1 MAAQDTPVMRQHAE
15 AKRAHPD
22 AIVFFRLG
30 DFYEM
35 FGSDATIA
43 AKLLD
48 LVLTSRNK
56 GAADEIPM
64 CGVPAHAAHNYIA
77 RLLQSGQR
85 VAICEQMADPQKCR
99 GLVPREVV
107 RVVTSGL
114 VTEEEHLKA
123 SENNWLCAIEPG
135 TDGFG
140 LALLDLSTAEL
151 AVTKLKDG
159 AEVLSEV
166 GRAGPSE
173 LLIGG
178 EGEVTE
184 ELVEALQVVARRTP
198 VHKSGTDLDVEPI
211 LGELAAETEQFELV
225 ERRAVARVIE
235 LARACYPK
243 TPLPIQRITRLETGG
258 HLLIDDVAQAHLELV
273 RSLSGDKQTTL
284 LAVLDDTR
292 TAMGARLLR
301 RRLLMPL
308 LDAARI
314 RRRLDLVELFVIHSR
329 LRGLLRE
336 TLGSIADLERLSVR
350 ASMREATPRDL
361 GAIRD
366 ALAGARTA
374 LSILDSLDEP
384 GAAEILGT
392 DRPVDVLT
400 ELCEELSRAL
410 VERPRSQ
417 SKEGAIF
424 RPEYDEQ
431 LAAEDELCREGAS
444 KLVELEARLREE
456 TQMGSLK
463 LRFTRVFGWYAE
475 VPRAQI
481 ARVPA
486 SWRRKQTV
494 AGGERYTLDELDE
507 LAERISRA
515 EERHRQRELEL
526 LSLLVEQ
533 VAAAGER
540 LRSLSTLIAGWDVA
554 ANLAELAHR
563 YDYARPDIDE
573 GEVLQITEGRHPVVE
588 RLAAAGRFVPNDCLL
603 DRRGRRLWLITGPN
617 MAGKSTFLRQV
628 ALTVILAQMG
638 SYVPAKQARIGLCDR
653 VHSRVGA
660 SDNLARGESTFMVEM
675 RETSQ
680 ILRSATRRSLVILD
694 EIGRGTSTLD
704 GLSIAWSV
712 AEYLERVVGCRTLF
726 ATHYHELTE
735 LAAESQHIANYS
747 VGAKEWDGE
756 IVFLHR
762 LLEGATNKSYG
773 IAVARLAGLPE
784 RVLGRARELL
794 SEFETG
800 RSPLPSAAEKRQM
813 DLFMPVGQKPE
824 EERAERLIGE
834 LLQLDLDRMTP
845 LEALAMLNQW
855 RARLETKS

>member
-15 AKRAHPD
+15 AKQAHPD

-35 FGSDATIA
+35 FGADATVA
-43 AKLLD
+43 APLLD

-77 RLLQSGQR
+77 RLLQAGHR

-114 VTEEEHLKA
+114 VTEEEHLQAKR
-123 SENNWLCAIEPG
+123 NNWLCAIEPG
-135 TDGFG
+135 SEGFG

-151 AVTKLKDG
+151 CVARLRDG

-166 GRAGPSE
+166 GRAAPSE
-173 LLIGG
+173 ILIGG
-178 EGEVTE
+178 EGPVTE
-184 ELVEALQVVARRTP
+184 ELAEALRVVARRTP
-198 VHKSGTDLDVEPI
+198 LHQSGPELEVESS
-211 LGELAAETEQFELV
+211 LGELVSETATFETM
-225 ERRAVARVIE
+225 ERRALARVLD
-235 LARACYPK
+235 LARACFPK
-243 TPLPIQRITRLETGG
+243 TPLPVQRVTRLETGG

-273 RSLSGDKQTTL
+273 QSSSGDKQTTL

-308 LDAARI
+308 LDAGRI

-329 LRGLLRE
+329 LRGQLRE
-336 TLGSIADLERLSVR
+336 ALGGIADLERLSVR

-366 ALAGARTA
+366 ALTGARTA
-374 LSILDSLDEP
+374 LAVLDSLEEP

-392 DRPVDVLT
+392 DRPVDVLP
-400 ELCEELSRAL
+400 ELCEELTRAL

-417 SKEGAIF
+417 AKEGAIF
-424 RPEYDEQ
+424 RPEYDAR
-431 LAAEDELCREGAS
+431 LAAEEELCRDGAS
-444 KLVELEARLREE
+444 KLVELEARLREQ

-475 VPRAQI
+475 VPRAQVG
-481 ARVPA
+481 RVP
-486 SWRRKQTV
+486 STWRRKQTV

-526 LSLLVEQ
+526 FSELVER
-533 VAAAGER
+533 VAAEGER
-540 LRSLSTLIAGWDVA
+540 LRALATLLAGWDVA

-563 YDYARPDIDE
+563 YDYARPEIDE
-573 GEVLQITEGRHPVVE
+573 GEVLSITEGRHPVVE
-588 RLAAAGRFVPNDCLL
+588 RLAAAGRFVANDCLL
-603 DRRGRRLWLITGPN
+603 DRKGHRLWLITGPN

-712 AEYLERVVGCRTLF
+712 AEYLDRVVGCRTLF

-735 LAAESQHIANYS
+735 LAEQSQNIANYS
-747 VGAKEWDGE
+747 VGAKEWEGE

-784 RVLGRARELL
+784 RVLARARALL
-794 SEFETG
+794 SEFEAG
-800 RSPLPSAAEKRQM
+800 RSSTASAADRRQM
-813 DLFMPVGQKPE
+813 DLFAPAKPE
-824 EERAERLIGE
+824 LQPKLAEGWLSD
-834 LLQLDLDRMTP
+834 LSQLDLDRMTP
-845 LEALAMLNQW
+845 LEALSLLCEWQ
-855 RARLETKS
+855 ARLKPKS